1 MFRAVAGL
9 KVIWCSNITVPF
21 NMLLFCRLV
30 TMAADNNNNNGS
42 LDLTSFKEQFE
53 IILLSKSAPYKR
65 PKNRYQH
72 SINCLA
78 VIREEKRYD
87 KYEDLKRREFP
98 QDEIQDLIERAF
110 EKVTKETQPKI
121 STFFPSV
128 SEGHSSA
135 TSENAGPSVSS
146 DVVHK
151 TKIG

>member
-1 MFRAVAGL
+1 M
-9 KVIWCSNITVPF
+9 S
-21 NMLLFCRLV
+21 
-30 TMAADNNNNNGS
+30 
-42 LDLTSFKEQFE
+42 SFKQQFE

-72 SINCLA
+72 LINCLA
-78 VIREEKRYD
+78 VIQEENRYD

-121 STFFPSV
+121 STFFPSI